1 MLCKLLGLHS
11 FMCLYHTSI
20 QLFLKDLLYTFHS
33 IVRAHA
39 TRSISVYL
47 TNIRKLGLDMEEG
60 HVLIEPRV
68 PSRGAAVLLKALR
81 ESVTIG
87 CPLKTV

>member
-1 MLCKLLGLHS
+1 
-11 FMCLYHTSI
+11 MCLNPI
-20 QLFLKDLLYTFHS
+20 QLFLKDLLLAFHS
-33 IVRAHA
+33 IVRAYA
-39 TRSISVYL
+39 TSSIFLYL
-47 TNIRKLGLDMEEG
+47 TKINKLGLDMEES

-81 ESVTIG
+81 ESFTIG